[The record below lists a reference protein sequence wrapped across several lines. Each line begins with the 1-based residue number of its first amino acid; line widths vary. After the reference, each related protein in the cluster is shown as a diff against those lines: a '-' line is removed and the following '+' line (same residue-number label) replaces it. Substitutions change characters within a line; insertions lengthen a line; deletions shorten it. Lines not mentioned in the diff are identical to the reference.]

1 MAFDLNR
8 LKQLI
13 DRNGRVARIVITD
26 VRASTPRTVGTEMFV
41 WDNGA
46 DGTIGGGA
54 LEYQVTNA
62 AKQALKEQRT
72 WAHTYPLG
80 PNLGQCCGGSV
91 GILCEIFDHTT
102 LPMAS
107 ADVVKRSAPQIQIC
121 LPLGRRGSQISPFW
135 TVKLKWLRGL
145 I

>member
-1 MAFDLNR
+1 MAFDLQR

-13 DRNGRVARIVITD
+13 DRHGRVARIVITD
-26 VRASTPRTVGTEMFV
+26 VRGSTPRTVGTEMFV
-41 WDNGA
+41 WDNGQ

-62 AKQALKEQRT
+62 AEQTLKEQRT

-91 GILCEIFDHTT
+91 GILCEVFDHTT
-102 LPMAS
+102 LPVA
-107 ADVVKRSAPQIQIC
+107 
-121 LPLGRRGSQISPFW
+121 
-135 TVKLKWLRGL
+135 
-145 I
+145 